1 MKAIKLVRISELAQ
15 ILSVSRSTIYR
26 WLQEKSEFPKPV
38 QLSKRIIAWKMEEI
52 DEWLSKK
59 RK

>member
-38 QLSKRIIAWKMEEI
+38 QLSKRIIAWKLEEI
-52 DEWLSKK
+52 DEWLSK
-59 RK
+59 